1 MDYINK
7 LNAINSKID
16 SINVNDNLDGG
27 SGMSSKTTSD
37 VYKFIRETG
46 MYIIKDVRYAGGIS
60 SPLLV
65 IFIILLFT
73 DLSKTVKKEED
84 EDGEEVVSRRF
95 NFGKTLGFTILFFIP
110 VFVVSFIILGFV
122 LRNK

>member
-46 MYIIKDVRYAGGIS
+46 MYIFKDVRYAGGIS

-95 NFGKTLGFTILFFIP
+95 NFGKTLGFTI
-110 VFVVSFIILGFV
+110 VAS
-122 LRNK
+122 